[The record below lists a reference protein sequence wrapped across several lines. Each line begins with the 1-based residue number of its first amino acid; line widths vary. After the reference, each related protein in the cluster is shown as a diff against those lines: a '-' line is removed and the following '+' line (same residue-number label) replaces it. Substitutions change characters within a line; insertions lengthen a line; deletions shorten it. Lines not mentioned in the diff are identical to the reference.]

1 MPSKPKPQPER
12 GPLLAYV
19 IGLALGDGN
28 LSNPNGRATRL
39 RITCDAK
46 YPNLASR
53 MKRALEELL
62 PQNRVSIVSRSPRWF
77 DLSCYSNHW
86 ETLLGWEVGKGS
98 KYAQRVRVPEWIKPS
113 REYSTHCLR
122 GLLETD
128 GSVYSDRGY
137 LMVMFVAAIPTLA
150 QDVFDMVS
158 NLGFTPHFYTF
169 STAGPRRSTYHVRLS
184 KHVEEFLRVVPVDK
198 R

>member
-1 MPSKPKPQPER
+1 MPSKPKHQPER

-53 MKRALEELL
+53 MRKALEELL
-62 PQNRVSIVSRSPRWF
+62 PQNKVSIVQRSPRWF
-77 DLSCYSNHW
+77 DLSCYSKHW
-86 ETLLGWEVGKGS
+86 EELLGWEVGKGS
-98 KYAQRVRVPEWIKPS
+98 KYAQRVSVPEWIKQS

-137 LMVMFVAAIPTLA
+137 LMVVFVAAIPTLA
-150 QDVFDMVS
+150 RDVFNMIS
-158 NLGFTPHFYTF
+158 NLGFAPHLYSF
-169 STAGPRRSTYHVRLS
+169 SREGPRRPRYQVRLS
-184 KHVEEFLRVVPVDK
+184 KHVEKFLRVVEVDK